1 MAFINTSPGGVVRVA
16 FAAKKRT
23 NRSTLRDDASFL
35 STKNA
40 TTTTKNIRRR
50 TRRAAFAM
58 NSSSS
63 SVGRTTDAPNVVILA
78 NRRKI
83 RDTAKNFRSFV
94 DECKQEL
101 IKVDTK
107 EVLSGGSDQV
117 FGGKQQSGKRTI
129 VLFLT
134 QLADFDSWEQAKF
147 MVDDLPRL
155 EAANVNVIAFGL
167 GSVQAGEQF
176 CERTKFPKEKLI
188 VTTSSKLYRKMEYS
202 PGFGDALPV
211 KLPGMVKLLVM
222 CAGIGSPGT
231 LKTVI
236 SGYFGSKNKP
246 PVLVEGSNADVPEVR
261 KLMDATLGA
270 EYLRPFEMA
279 TLRLANMTEILN
291 NWDDLVCED
300 DQLLVQR
307 GGSMVLDE
315 EGEIVFDHVDPGI
328 LGYCD
333 PKRLTQFA
341 LLEGDP
347 KAPFDAISVMH
358 EACETKNVNVED
370 VCDAIAACEK
380 SKFNVTGDMLNG
392 EWELVY
398 TTGTNKNKA
407 NVNRNGDGTYFPI
420 KAVQSF
426 DIKNERI
433 RNGVYVGPIK
443 FFFDGPFIWR
453 QNLKMLEFTFTKC
466 SVGVFSFVK
475 GFDIDDGKWDAVK
488 ATEEKTTEGQGKIT
502 KSNDKSKP
510 GANPFF
516 KFVYADEKCVAA
528 RGRGGG
534 LAMWKAVGPPQT
546 DAET

>member
-1 MAFINTSPGGVVRVA
+1 MVHFA
-16 FAAKKRT
+16 FAAKKST
-23 NRSTLRDDASFL
+23 SRSTLHRASFI
-35 STKNA
+35 STETS
-40 TTTTKNIRRR
+40 TTTSVLRN
-50 TRRAAFAM
+50 RRAFVM

-63 SVGRTTDAPNVVILA
+63 SAGIQTDSNVVILA

-83 RDTAKNFRSFV
+83 RDVAKNFRSYI
-94 DECKQEL
+94 DECKGEL
-101 IKVDTK
+101 ISVDTK
-107 EVLSGGSDQV
+107 QGISGGSDQV
-117 FGGKQQSGKRTI
+117 FGKQSGKRTI

-167 GSVQAGEQF
+167 GSVHAGEQF

-188 VTTSSKLYRKMEYS
+188 VTSSSRLYRKMEYS

-333 PKRLTQFA
+333 PKRLTHFA

-502 KSNDKSKP
+502 KSSNKSSKP

-534 LAMWKAVGPPQT
+534 LAMWKAVGPPRT
-546 DAET
+546 DAN

>member
-1 MAFINTSPGGVVRVA
+1 MALISTSPGVVHVA
-16 FAAKKRT
+16 FAAKKSTR
-23 NRSTLRDDASFL
+23 RSTLRDASFI

-40 TTTTKNIRRR
+40 TTTTTIRRKS
-50 TRRAAFAM
+50 RAFVM

-63 SVGRTTDAPNVVILA
+63 SVGIKTDENVVILA

-83 RDTAKNFRSFV
+83 RDTAKNFRSYI

-101 IKVDTK
+101 ISVDTK
-107 EVLSGGSDQV
+107 EIISGGSDQV
-117 FGGKQQSGKRTI
+117 FGGKQNGKRTI

-147 MVDDLPRL
+147 IVNDLPRL

-188 VTTSSKLYRKMEYS
+188 VTSTSRLYRKMEYS

-341 LLEGDP
+341 LLESDP

-475 GFDIDDGKWDAVK
+475 CFDIDDGKWDAVK

-502 KSNDKSKP
+502 KSSNTSSKS

>member
-1 MAFINTSPGGVVRVA
+1 MALISTSPGVVRVA

-23 NRSTLRDDASFL
+23 DRSTLRDASFI

-40 TTTTKNIRRR
+40 TTTTTIRRKS
-50 TRRAAFAM
+50 RAFVM

-63 SVGRTTDAPNVVILA
+63 SVGIKTDENVVILA

-83 RDTAKNFRSFV
+83 RDTAKNFRSYI

-101 IKVDTK
+101 ISVDTK
-107 EVLSGGSDQV
+107 EIISGGSDQV
-117 FGGKQQSGKRTI
+117 FGGKQNGKRTI

-147 MVDDLPRL
+147 IVNDLPRL

-188 VTTSSKLYRKMEYS
+188 VTSSSRLYRKMEYS

-341 LLEGDP
+341 LLESDP

-475 GFDIDDGKWDAVK
+475 CFDIDDGKWDAVK

-502 KSNDKSKP
+502 KSSNTSSKP

-534 LAMWKAVGPPQT
+534 LAMWKAVGPPRT
-546 DAET
+546 DAN

>member
-1 MAFINTSPGGVVRVA
+1 MSATSSLSARALNAKAIARNARSLKKKSARKTTSTSVEVRSA
-16 FAAKKRT
+16 ISDAA
-23 NRSTLRDDASFL
+23 
-35 STKNA
+35 
-40 TTTTKNIRRR
+40 
-50 TRRAAFAM
+50 
-58 NSSSS
+58 SSST
-63 SVGRTTDAPNVVILA
+63 GTKITA

-83 RDTAKNFRSFV
+83 REVAKNFRTFI
-94 DECKQEL
+94 DECKSEL
-101 IKVDTK
+101 VSVSTK
-107 EVLSGGSDQV
+107 TEITGSEALFPND
-117 FGGKQQSGKRTI
+117 GKRTV
-129 VLFLT
+129 VLFMT

-147 MVDDLPRL
+147 IVDDLPAL
-155 EAANVNVIAFGL
+155 EAKNVNVVAFGL
-167 GSVQAGEQF
+167 GSVSAGEQF
-176 CERTKFPKEKLI
+176 CERTNFPKDKLI
-188 VTTSSKLYRKMEYS
+188 VTSSSTLYRKMEYS

-211 KLPGMVKLLVM
+211 KLPGMAKLLLM

-261 KLMDATLGA
+261 KLMDMTLGA
-270 EYLRPFEMA
+270 DYLRPFEMA

-315 EGEIVFDHVDPGI
+315 SGEIVFDHVDPGI
-328 LGYCD
+328 LGYCH

-358 EACETKNVNVED
+358 EACETRNVNVED

-392 EWELVY
+392 EWELIY

-426 DIKNERI
+426 DIQNERI

-453 QNLKMLEFTFTKC
+453 QKLKMLEFTFTKC
-466 SVGVFSFVK
+466 SLGVGSLVK

-488 ATEEKTTEGQGKIT
+488 QTEEKTTEGQGNIA
-502 KSNDKSKP
+502 KSSQSSKP

-516 KFVYADEKCVAA
+516 KFVYADEKCIAA

-534 LAMWKAVGPPQT
+534 LAMWKAVGPPKT
-546 DAET
+546 DFQDKNN

>member
-1 MAFINTSPGGVVRVA
+1 MALISTSPGVVRVA

-23 NRSTLRDDASFL
+23 KRSTLRDASFI

-40 TTTTKNIRRR
+40 TTTTSIRRN
-50 TRRAAFAM
+50 RRAFVM

-63 SVGRTTDAPNVVILA
+63 SVGIKTEENFVILA

-117 FGGKQQSGKRTI
+117 FGGEQSGKRTI

-176 CERTKFPKEKLI
+176 CERTKFPKAKLI

-341 LLEGDP
+341 LLESDP

-475 GFDIDDGKWDAVK
+475 CFDIDDGKWDAVK

-502 KSNDKSKP
+502 KSSNTSSKP